1 MTKEEIQA
9 LIGETVDTTV
19 KSVEGKM
26 DEKLKGFGITEDR
39 KESMAKFF
47 ANPIQA
53 AAGTQSK
60 GLSGELKKGH
70 AFARMV
76 KLAWQAKHAN
86 EDQLST
92 EDFMVKRAEKV
103 YGKDKNFC
111 TMVKHFTGKTK
122 APEFQ
127 NVTNPADGGYL
138 VEEMYGELVELLR
151 ERVFLYKVGARVTPM
166 ANGNLNLP
174 VHEAGALSYFIGEG
188 KPVFAQKQS
197 IGNIKLSAKKQVS
210 MVIISDELMM
220 NNSYEADQRLLDDI
234 LLEMEVTMNYV
245 ALYGTGTEFTPK
257 GIKNYTAVTKTSQ
270 GKKPDG
276 TMASNL
282 KGDIIKTN
290 VAGKSLGYVMNG
302 ALWSPFYNVTDGNGA
317 YIHREEMNRGTLVGS
332 PFHLFNKI
340 PLDSTVNAKTDLFF
354 GDWSE
359 FEIGEQKMFQI
370 DTSKEASIKDSAG
383 ETINLFQ
390 QGMTAIKVTS
400 FYDFALRRPE
410 GFVVYTNVY
419 TK

>member
-1 MTKEEIQA
+1 MEKKEIQE
-9 LIGETVDTTV
+9 LIGQTVEETV
-19 KSVEGKM
+19 KSVESTI
-26 DEKLKGFGITEDR
+26 DTKLKAFGMTEDR
-39 KESMAKFF
+39 KESVAKLF
-47 ANPIQA
+47 ASPV
-53 AAGTQSK
+53 TQTATERK

-86 EDQLST
+86 EEQLQT
-92 EDFMVKRAEKV
+92 EDFIVSKAEKM

-111 TMVKHFTGKTK
+111 TMVKHFAGKTK

-166 ANGNLNLP
+166 PNGNLNLP
-174 VHEAGALSYFIGEG
+174 VHTAGALSYFIGEG
-188 KPVFAQKQS
+188 KPVFAQKQAF
-197 IGNIKLSAKKQVS
+197 GNIKLSAKKQVS

-220 NNSYEADQRLLDDI
+220 TNTYEADQRLLDDI

-257 GIKNYTAVTKTSQ
+257 GLKNYDISKLTLNADVDGKTAAV
-270 GKKPDG
+270 
-276 TMASNL
+276 L
-282 KGDIIKTN
+282 KGTILATN
-290 VAGKSLGYVMNG
+290 VPGKSLGYVMNG
-302 ALWSPFYNVTDGNGA
+302 ALWAPFYNVTDGNGA
-317 YIHREEMNRGTLVGS
+317 YIHREEMSRGTLVGS

-340 PLDSTVNAKTDLFF
+340 PIDSTADKKTDLFF

-383 ETINLFQ
+383 ETVNLFQ

-400 FYDFALRRPE
+400 FYDFALRHKE
-410 GFVVYTNVY
+410 GFVVYTGVH
-419 TK
+419 TV